1 MMMMMLMLLTLCTVT
16 DKHDPRAAR
25 GCKQKQAHWSQK
37 GKQRR
42 QQTSACRVRRSK
54 RALKSHILINSC
66 FLFLGYD
73 DSETSCTSCTGGNE
87 SWSEVGAARKAV
99 RKQREWKL
107 LSGCFVRHRSGL
119 LIMTIGR
126 EDARKALVCL
136 PFPAPVL
143 RNNSSPRDEPRLLR
157 FKKKMKL
164 LSFISADFFCNL
176 PSSKLVFEWW
186 PGM

>member
-1 MMMMMLMLLTLCTVT
+1 MMMMMLLLTLSKVT

-66 FLFLGYD
+66 FLFLGYA

-157 FKKKMKL
+157 FKRKW
-164 LSFISADFFCNL
+164 SFFPLFLRIFFVIFPAQN
-176 PSSKLVFEWW
+176 
-186 PGM
+186 